1 METQGHQRPA
11 LQGSLPVALLAGF
24 DSGSVEVCLRQL
36 GPELHF
42 LVADSEAEALS
53 LLEVQPVALL
63 AVGSGI
69 PGERARKLV
78 DEAESTPGAA
88 ERVNLVL
95 AAGSEL
101 TLFQDLIDRD
111 RIFYLTQEPG
121 PAGDLVAILRG
132 AAARWRANLLRAG
145 EAASRPDSLE
155 RRMRGAV
162 RAIASRREPTPAARA
177 AAEAVEDLVE
187 ADRGYCLL
195 YDPRTDTLWEGAPG
209 SPGERRESAA
219 VGLVSFV
226 TRTGRPVVVERLAL
240 DPRFD
245 READDPQALGEERF
259 AAVPILDPDD
269 RVLAVLAAVRSPDGP
284 TFSGE
289 DLEILLRL
297 AEAAAPTFTQLRFI
311 EEDAAPVRLYA
322 ESLFR
327 EKAVEHHQDGLRG
340 EGDLLRAD
348 PRWMRWTYR
357 LLLSVVLTGLL
368 FSLLFKVREYASGPA
383 VVRLGG
389 RTDLTATTDGTVSAV
404 EVRPGQRVETG
415 RLLVRFHGTR
425 EAAELERIER
435 EFELQLIAR
444 LRNPSDTGAERS
456 LLSLRAERE
465 LARSRLAEREMRAP
479 RAGLVSD
486 IRVRPGQRIAPG
498 QVLLSLAGEGGEPS
512 VLALLPGQYRPLIK
526 PGMQLRLELRGYQ
539 YMYQHLE
546 VASVSNEVIGP
557 GEARRYLGE
566 EIADAV
572 PLDGPVV
579 LVAARLPSQTFEVE
593 GKVRRYHD
601 GMWGQAEVRV
611 RAERVLVA
619 LVPALRALFEDENA

>member
-1 METQGHQRPA
+1 MEGNRRPA
-11 LQGSLPVALLAGF
+11 IQESLPVALLAGF

-42 LVADSEAEALS
+42 LVADSEEEALR
-53 LLEVQPVALL
+53 LLGVQPVALL
-63 AVGSGI
+63 AVGADI
-69 PGERARKLV
+69 PGERARKLI
-78 DEAESTPGAA
+78 DAAEGTPGAA
-88 ERVNLVL
+88 ERVHLVL

-121 PAGDLVAILRG
+121 PAADLVAILRS
-132 AAARWRANLLRAG
+132 AAAHWRRGLLRPG
-145 EAASRPDSLE
+145 GSGPRPDPLE

-162 RAIASRREPTPAARA
+162 RAIASRREPAPAARA
-177 AAEAVEDLVE
+177 AAEAVEELVE

-195 YDPRTDTLWEGAPG
+195 YDPVTDTLWEGTPG
-209 SPGERRESAA
+209 SPDERRESAA

-226 TRTGRPVVVERLAL
+226 TRTARPAVVERVGA

-245 READDPQALGEERF
+245 READDPQALGDERF
-259 AAVPILDPDD
+259 AAVPILDPDG

-284 TFSGE
+284 EFSGE

-297 AEAAAPTFTQLRFI
+297 AEAAAPTFTQLRFL
-311 EEDAAPVRLYA
+311 EEEAAPARLYA
-322 ESLFR
+322 DGLFR
-327 EKAVEHHQDGLRG
+327 EKAIEHHQDGLRG

-357 LLLSVVLTGLL
+357 LLLGVVVAGLV
-368 FSLLFKVREYASGPA
+368 FSLVFKVREYASGPA

-389 RTDLTATTDGTVSAV
+389 RTDLTATTDGTVSEVAV
-404 EVRPGQRVETG
+404 QPGQRVESG
-415 RLLVRFHGTR
+415 RLLVRFYGAR

-435 EFELQLIAR
+435 ELEMQLIAR
-444 LRNPSDTGAERS
+444 LRNPADTGAERA

-465 LARSRLAEREMRAP
+465 LAQARLAERELRAP
-479 RAGLVSD
+479 RAGVVSD
-486 IRVRPGQRIAPG
+486 LRVRPGQRIAPG
-498 QVLLSLAGEGGEPS
+498 QVLLSLAGEGSDPT
-512 VLALLPGQYRPLIK
+512 VLALLPGEYRPLIR
-526 PGMQLRLELRGYQ
+526 PGMQLRLELQGYQ
-539 YMYQHLE
+539 YMYQRLE
-546 VASVSNEVIGP
+546 VESVSNEVIGP
-557 GEARRYLGE
+557 AEARRYLGE

-579 LVAARLPSQTFEVE
+579 LVTARLPSSTFEVE

-601 GMWGQAEVRV
+601 GMWGQGEVRV

>member
-1 METQGHQRPA
+1 MEGNRRPA
-11 LQGSLPVALLAGF
+11 IQESLPVALLAGF
-24 DSGSVEVCLRQL
+24 DSGSAEVCLRQL

-42 LVADSEAEALS
+42 LVADSEEEALR
-53 LLEVQPVALL
+53 LLGVQPVALL

-78 DEAESTPGAA
+78 DAAEEAPGAA

-111 RIFYLTQEPG
+111 RMFYLTQEPG
-121 PAGDLVAILRG
+121 PAADLVAILRS
-132 AAARWRANLLRAG
+132 AAARWRRGL
-145 EAASRPDSLE
+145 SRPDGSEPRPDPME
-155 RRMRGAV
+155 RRLRGAV
-162 RAIASRREPTPAARA
+162 RTIASRREPAPAARA

-195 YDPRTDTLWEGAPG
+195 YDPVSDTLWEGAQG
-209 SPGERRESAA
+209 SPDERRESAA

-226 TRTGRPVVVERLAL
+226 TRTARPVVVERVGA

-245 READDPQALGEERF
+245 READDPQALGDERF
-259 AAVPILDPDD
+259 AAVPILDPDG
-269 RVLAVLAAVRSPDGP
+269 RVLAVLAAVRAPDGP
-284 TFSGE
+284 VFSGE

-297 AEAAAPTFTQLRFI
+297 AEATAPTFTQLRFL
-311 EEDAAPVRLYA
+311 EEESAPARLYTDG
-322 ESLFR
+322 LFR
-327 EKAVEHHQDGLRG
+327 EKAIEHHQDGLRG

-348 PRWMRWTYR
+348 PRWMLWTYR
-357 LLLSVVLTGLL
+357 LLLGVVVVGLL
-368 FSLLFKVREYASGPA
+368 FSLVFKVREYASGPA

-389 RTDLTATTDGTVSAV
+389 RTDLTATTDGTVSEVA
-404 EVRPGQRVETG
+404 VRPGQRVESG
-415 RLLVRFHGTR
+415 RLLVRFYGAR

-435 EFELQLIAR
+435 ELEMQLIAR
-444 LRNPSDTGAERS
+444 LRNPADTGAERA
-456 LLSLRAERE
+456 LISLRAERE
-465 LARSRLAEREMRAP
+465 LAQARLAERELRAP

-486 IRVRPGQRIAPG
+486 IRVRTGQRIAPG
-498 QVLLSLAGEGGEPS
+498 QVMLSLAGEGGDPT
-512 VLALLPGQYRPLIK
+512 VLALLPGEYRPLIK

-546 VASVSNEVIGP
+546 VESVSNEVIGP
-557 GEARRYLGE
+557 NEARRYLGE

-579 LVAARLPSQTFEVE
+579 LVSARLPSLTFEVE

-601 GMWGQAEVRV
+601 GMWGQGEVRV